1 MPRHRRSTMSRH
13 STPPVFPPTYTHS
26 LSFSSISSNPF
37 HSRSVLPVSIAL
49 FLACIW
55 LPLLPILLPWTYCN
69 YSLPYGCRVS
79 AIIETRF
86 TEPWPAARRLF
97 WFPVKANREKRSAR
111 QLMQLFLAMER
122 KKKTRRIQRAP
133 AMNVS
138 QSSPSP
144 HRRFPYHS
152 ARSPTLRTHP
162 PRSPRLPAQVF
173 SRAPRSLPPSFWSY
187 PVTLNETLG
196 PRALRRRHKDNMKKY
211 V

>member
-1 MPRHRRSTMSRH
+1 VPRHRRSTMSPH
-13 STPPVFPPTYTHS
+13 STPPVFPPTYTHT
-26 LSFSSISSNPF
+26 LSFSSIFSNPF

-97 WFPVKANREKRSAR
+97 GFREKQIAR
-111 QLMQLFLAMER
+111 RGVRDNWCSCFWRWSVRRKRGEFRERRLWMFLSHL
-122 KKKTRRIQRAP
+122 P
-133 AMNVS
+133 
-138 QSSPSP
+138 PP

-152 ARSPTLRTHP
+152 ARSSTLRTHP
-162 PRSPRLPAQVF
+162 PRSLRLPAQVF